1 MRFCNY
7 LLVLCLLT
15 SSNLKLI
22 AQAKIKFIVNKQSI
36 DTLFEGELAPVK
48 FIFQNIGDSNLIV
61 SAVKSSCGC
70 TVPKY
75 DKKNILPKAFDTIFA
90 TYNTV
95 GHLGYV
101 NKLVQV
107 ESNASNG
114 SQDLYIE
121 GYAFSY
127 EKNLRLYYSSS
138 SGDVM
143 YDVDKNKNIYYAI
156 GKSIFNRAP
165 DISLVLYQEDNS
177 KGSFILNKEE
187 LKAKGITLR
196 IMKQTNS
203 TVNIDYVKA
212 TSLELTKENT
222 YIVQFTLADRINTF
236 INATINDKKCKIYF
250 NFIE

>member
-1 MRFCNY
+1 MPYWKHFTF
-7 LLVLCLLT
+7 LWILIA
-15 SSNLKLI
+15 SSHLSF
-22 AQAKIKFIVNKQSI
+22 AQAKINFIAKKISI
-36 DTLFEGELAPVK
+36 DTLYEGELAPVK

-75 DKKNILPKAFDTIFA
+75 DKKIIPPLAFDTILA

-114 SQDLYIE
+114 LQDLYIE
-121 GYAFSY
+121 GYAFPY

-138 SGDVM
+138 TGEVM
-143 YDVDKNKNIYYAI
+143 YHVDKNKNITYSI
-156 GKSIFNRAP
+156 GKSNYNRPP
-165 DISLVLYQEDNS
+165 DISLVLFQEDNS
-177 KGSFILNKEE
+177 KGSFVLNKEE
-187 LKAKGITLR
+187 LETKGITLR

-203 TVNIDYVKA
+203 TVNIDYVQA
-212 TSLELTKENT
+212 TTLELTKEYT
-222 YIVQFTLADRINTF
+222 YIVQFTLADKKNTF
-236 INATINDKKCKIYF
+236 INATINGKKCKIYF
-250 NFIE
+250 NFNE